1 MDWRSWRIG
10 IDLWLLLC
18 LLWLL
23 DEVLLFEY
31 DFGVAFVV
39 VGVHSD
45 EFLSNT
51 DDFSEILIESD
62 IIFYKIF
69 SLPDFT

>member
-10 IDLWLLLC
+10 IDLWLLLW

-23 DEVLLFEY
+23 DGVLLFEY
-31 DFGVAFVV
+31 EFGVTFVV
-39 VGVHSD
+39 VGVHCD
-45 EFLSNT
+45 EFLSDA

-62 IIFYKIF
+62 IIFCKIF
-69 SLPDFT
+69 SLSDFT